1 MGGIIMTMVEKQEE
15 KVKTGKE
22 SKTKYR
28 VFPDIYRDIDYD
40 NQTVEVEIALPGV
53 SKENI
58 ALKALP
64 GWFQISASRD
74 EIEYCGNS
82 GWGADIV
89 PEKTTAEYK
98 EGLLKIHAKIRNP
111 LDDAKTVSF

>member
-1 MGGIIMTMVEKQEE
+1 MTMVEKQEE
-15 KVKTGKE
+15 KVQQGQE

-40 NQTVEVEIALPGV
+40 SQTVEVEIALPGV
-53 SKENI
+53 SKNNI
-58 ALKALP
+58 SLKALP
-64 GWFQISASRD
+64 NMFQISASRD

-82 GWGADIV
+82 GWGAEVV
-89 PEKTTAEYK
+89 PDKTTAEYK

-111 LDDAKTVSF
+111 LDDAKTFKF